1 VRPGGDSLQVVLGP
15 IADQVVEEIR
25 AARSVTGDGL
35 AAAIAR
41 ALEPAGMRS
50 VAVRGSRL
58 LVELDEPS
66 RLAKAEL
73 DALGTRGW
81 VIVGRG
87 VQLIIGPG
95 AEAVAAALPTP

>member
-1 VRPGGDSLQVVLGP
+1 VLGP

-25 AARSVTGDGL
+25 GARSVTGEGTETPL
-35 AAAIAR
+35 AEAIAR
-41 ALEPAGMRS
+41 ALGPAGMRS

-58 LVELDEPS
+58 LIALDEPS

-81 VIVGRG
+81 VIVGGG
-87 VQLIIGPG
+87 VQRITGPG
-95 AEAVAAALPTP
+95 AEAVAAALSKP